1 MLISYVPRYKELEGS
16 QKELKRHVL
25 KKRDKPIVR
34 VNVLVNIVQFSKFN
48 DFIVTNCL

>member
-1 MLISYVPRYKELEGS
+1 MLISYVPRYKELEGC

-34 VNVLVNIVQFSKFN
+34 VNVLLFN
-48 DFIVTNCL
+48 SQNLMISS